1 MSRACSG
8 CLRRGW
14 LLAAL
19 SGHLDRVRA
28 EICELLE
35 LDDGELIR
43 AVGGR
48 RRREL
53 ERQVRRW
60 HPDLAGSE
68 APADDLQ
75 AICRCDP
82 GYPVRLRRLRSP
94 PTVLHVAGRLDCLLG
109 AGSTESVALVGSRR
123 ASAYGTEIA
132 HALARQLAV
141 AGVPVISG
149 MAMGVDSAAH
159 RGALSV
165 GGPTLAVLPGPA
177 GHAHPRA
184 NRPLHRQLTQ
194 VGAAVSELP
203 AGTPVRS
210 WMYTA
215 RNRLIAGLASMT
227 VVVEAGMRSGA
238 LLTAAVARDLGRP
251 VGAVPG
257 RVTAVQAAGPIRLI
271 REGAQVVSDAQDVLD
286 VLFEAGSR
294 KVPAGARPELSPELA
309 ALLEAIG
316 EGRDTPGALSRDGLL
331 PEQGLAALA
340 ELELGGYIRREPGG
354 RFAVVPPGG
363 RFAVVPPGGLAAA
376 P

>member
-1 MSRACSG
+1 MTRACSA

-60 HPDLAGSE
+60 HRDLPGSR
-68 APADDLQ
+68 APADGVE
-75 AICRCDP
+75 AMCRCDP
-82 GYPVRLRRLRSP
+82 DYPVRLRMLRSP
-94 PTVLHVAGRLDCLLG
+94 PAVLHVAGRLDCLLV

-149 MAMGVDSAAH
+149 MAQGVDSAAH

-165 GGPTLAVLPGPA
+165 RGATVAVLPGPA
-177 GHAHPRA
+177 GYAHPRA
-184 NRPLHRQLTQ
+184 NRVLHRQVTE
-194 VGAAVSELP
+194 VGAAASELP

-215 RNRLIAGLASMT
+215 RNRIIAGLASMT
-227 VVVEAGMRSGA
+227 VVIEASMRSGA
-238 LLTAAVARDLGRP
+238 LLTAAAARELGRP

-257 RVTAVQAAGPIRLI
+257 RVTTVQAAGPIRLI
-271 REGAQVVSDAQDVLD
+271 REGARVVSDAQDVLD

-294 KVPAGARPELSPELA
+294 TVPADARPELSPELA
-309 ALLEAIG
+309 ALLKAIG
-316 EGRDTPGALSRDGLL
+316 EGRDTPGALSRGGLL

-340 ELELGGYIRREPGG
+340 ALELGGYVRREPGG
-354 RFAVVPPGG
+354 RFAVLPPGG
-363 RFAVVPPGGLAAA
+363 SAAA